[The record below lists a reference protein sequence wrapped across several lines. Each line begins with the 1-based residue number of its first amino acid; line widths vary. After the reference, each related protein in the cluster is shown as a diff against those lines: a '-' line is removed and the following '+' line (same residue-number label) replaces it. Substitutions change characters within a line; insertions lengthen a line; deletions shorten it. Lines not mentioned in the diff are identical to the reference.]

1 MKYFRM
7 TYKLAGFLILVVI
20 YLSVSMTWRLL
31 FKDLEKRRHYYV
43 KTVSWV
49 TGLCLRM
56 LNFKIN
62 IINPIPMN
70 KGGLLVGN
78 HLGMFDILVL
88 SSRYPSLFI
97 TSVDMRE
104 TPGLGLLTEMGGCLY
119 VERRNRS
126 NIQNELVEIR
136 EALRQGFRVV
146 LYPEGTSTNGERV
159 LPFKKTLMT
168 AAAGTG
174 IPIIPMV
181 INYRRVNGEPVSH
194 KWRDYV
200 CWYGDQTFM
209 EAFFRVISI
218 KSIEVD
224 IEFLPEMIVH
234 TEEHRREVAA
244 EIQNKI
250 VSKYVKIPL
259 PLGEVSPYAHIPEAT

>member
-1 MKYFRM
+1 MMKYFRM
-7 TYKLAGFLILVVI
+7 TYKIIGFLGLIVI
-20 YLSVSMTWRLL
+20 YLVVSCLWRILYRDM
-31 FKDLEKRRHYYV
+31 KTRRQHYI
-43 KTVSWV
+43 KTVSW
-49 TGLCLRM
+49 TTRMCLRM
-56 LNFKIN
+56 MSFKIS
-62 IINPIPMN
+62 IINPPPMD
-70 KGGLLVGN
+70 KAALLVGN

-88 SSRYPSLFI
+88 ASNYPCLFV
-97 TSVDMRE
+97 TSVEMRE
-104 TPGLGLLTEMGGCLY
+104 TPGLGLLTEMGGSLY

-136 EALRQGFRVV
+136 EALQQGFRVV

-174 IPIIPMV
+174 VPILPMV
-181 INYRRVNGEPVSH
+181 INYRKVNGEPVSH

-200 CWYGDQTFM
+200 CWYGDQTFLA
-209 EAFFRVISI
+209 AFLRVVSV

-224 IEFLPEMIVH
+224 IEFFDEVIVKS
-234 TEEHRREVAA
+234 EEHRREVAA
-244 EIQNKI
+244 LVQKLI

-259 PLGEVSPYAHIPEAT
+259 PPGEVSPYAHIPEA